1 MSDKIEMNEMDE
13 ELDNI
18 ITLTNE
24 DGEEVDFEFLD
35 LIEYDSR
42 EFVVLMPT
50 EDEDDEGQVVILE
63 VQPIEDSDE
72 ETYASVDDEE
82 LLNKLFEIFKE
93 KFADVFDFE

>member
-50 EDEDDEGQVVILE
+50 EDDDDEGQVVILE